1 MLLGALTCCIGC
13 LCLWKVSQDRMRR
26 HVQILTEM
34 DQFLYGWNK
43 RIVQQG
49 VQFSY
54 RDVVMLRTG
63 YIPAA
68 LEVEVQSLDGSV
80 MIVEGDITVVKIPS
94 PTGELIEMRAIHMS
108 KTTVPVQIPP
118 AQSR

>member
-1 MLLGALTCCIGC
+1 MNHLRWFSLI
-13 LCLWKVSQDRMRR
+13 SIQRR